1 MLCPP
6 DPPDPVPALRSTE
19 PVKTEPA
26 KTDTHATTDDG
37 VKLHYEE
44 AGAGKDVVGM
54 LRKDLELEYE
64 VRAALQKGIELAES
78 ASDFVTRDII
88 LAQLRDTEEDHTY
101 WLEKQLGLIE
111 KVGLENYQQSQM

>member
-1 MLCPP
+1 M
-6 DPPDPVPALRSTE
+6 
-19 PVKTEPA
+19 
-26 KTDTHATTDDG
+26 
-37 VKLHYEE
+37 
-44 AGAGKDVVGM
+44 
-54 LRKDLELEYE
+54 LEYE